1 MKGLDKIAKTRIV
14 GSPIYRLLTSTSERA
29 ARIGEQLFDT
39 GGILTKA
46 NEAGIYI
53 RNVESEANNIRK
65 IFDEGVFPDAIQR
78 FVDLRIKLAEM
89 AGKTQREIGLVA
101 EDIQQNVMEFGR
113 NVLKGPNKINKTTPV
128 IILLSATEQHG
139 PHLPLSTDR
148 NIGEHFLQE
157 LNRIM
162 EKEIILLPIIPIGCS
177 EHHMDFCGS
186 LTFKH
191 TTFKILIEE
200 IVESMYI
207 HGFKN
212 FLFLN
217 SHGGNQG
224 IGQVILEGLGNK
236 YPKCQFSFITW
247 WKIAGEEL
255 KKINTSGPG
264 GTGHA
269 GEFETSLMLHICLL
283 YTSDAADE

>member
-1 MKGLDKIAKTRIV
+1 
-14 GSPIYRLLTSTSERA
+14 
-29 ARIGEQLFDT
+29 
-39 GGILTKA
+39 
-46 NEAGIYI
+46 
-53 RNVESEANNIRK
+53 
-65 IFDEGVFPDAIQR
+65 
-78 FVDLRIKLAEM
+78 
-89 AGKTQREIGLVA
+89 
-101 EDIQQNVMEFGR
+101 
-113 NVLKGPNKINKTTPV
+113 
-128 IILLSATEQHG
+128 
-139 PHLPLSTDR
+139 
-148 NIGEHFLQE
+148 
-157 LNRIM
+157 
-162 EKEIILLPIIPIGCS
+162 
-177 EHHMDFCGS
+177 MDFCGS

-224 IGQVILEGLGNK
+224 IGQVILEALGNK
-236 YPKCQFSFITW
+236 YSLCQFSFITW

-269 GEFETSLMLHICLL
+269 GEFETSLMLHIAPELVRKL
-283 YTSDAADE
+283 QLKSPSNQLFDPLIGDMIKGPQISYFRTIKEISVNGVVGNPSAASKEKGKKISQIVTSKLVDFIKSQLI